1 MGMKPC
7 CNNCVYSV
15 KDIDIPGLVDC
26 ELDGH
31 SKDDDMV
38 CDFYRERKT
47 LWWNDKE
54 LADENFAI

>member
-1 MGMKPC
+1 MKPC
-7 CNNCVYSV
+7 CNNCVYFV
-15 KDIDIPGLVDC
+15 KDIDIPGLGDC

-47 LWWNDKE
+47 LGWNDKE
-54 LADENFAI
+54 LVD